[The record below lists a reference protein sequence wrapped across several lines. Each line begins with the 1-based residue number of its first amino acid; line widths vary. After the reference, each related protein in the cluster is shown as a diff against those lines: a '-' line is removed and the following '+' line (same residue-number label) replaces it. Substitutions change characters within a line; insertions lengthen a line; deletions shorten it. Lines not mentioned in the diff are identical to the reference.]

1 MQVDPI
7 NPMLKAPGTHLLTLK
22 YDEMLS
28 SFAFKFNLRR
38 YNQVPEMHRVPLT
51 EIVLQIKKLGVG
63 QSAEEFLAGALE
75 PPAPLAVAGGV
86 IDNKH
91 STNV

>member
-1 MQVDPI
+1 
-7 NPMLKAPGTHLLTLK
+7 
-22 YDEMLS
+22 MLS